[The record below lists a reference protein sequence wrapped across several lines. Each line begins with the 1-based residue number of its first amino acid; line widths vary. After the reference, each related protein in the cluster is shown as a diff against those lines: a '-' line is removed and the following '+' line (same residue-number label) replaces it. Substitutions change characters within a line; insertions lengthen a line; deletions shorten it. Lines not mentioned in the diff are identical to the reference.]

1 MTLSWSP
8 AGSASDYVECADAS
22 RQANTSEF
30 LFAVLEL
37 LLDFIRKSRDR
48 SSKVLDFHHPHT
60 LLDMMSHCLDIPEQ
74 PQNLGQILSDCK
86 ETLKYCVRTGIA
98 SVRDNSE
105 IVKSRLL
112 LFRKNVKT
120 KKMFVGPSLETT
132 RSIWL
137 E

>member
-8 AGSASDYVECADAS
+8 AGSVSDYVECADAS

-37 LLDFIRKSRDR
+37 LLDFIRKSGDR
-48 SSKVLDFHHPHT
+48 SSKVLDLHHPHT
-60 LLDMMSHCLDIPEQ
+60 LLEMMSHCLDIPDQ

-98 SVRDNSE
+98 S
-105 IVKSRLL
+105 VKSRLL

>member
-8 AGSASDYVECADAS
+8 AGSVSDYVECADAS

-37 LLDFIRKSRDR
+37 LLHFIRKSGDR

-60 LLDMMSHCLDIPEQ
+60 LLEVMSHCLDIPDQ

-98 SVRDNSE
+98 SV
-105 IVKSRLL
+105 KSRLL

-120 KKMFVGPSLETT
+120 KKNVRRP
-132 RSIWL
+132 
-137 E
+137 